1 MARTLL
7 SVVMPTHNRTDQL
20 ERAARSVLS
29 QEMADLELIIVD
41 DASDVDNG
49 SVIDRIAG
57 DRRVRTVRNP
67 ESLGPGGARNQ
78 GIAVAR
84 GELLGFCD
92 DDDEWLPGAASI
104 LVGYLES
111 NPGLGTVSAW
121 HRVVHSGIG
130 RVVDYRGPRHFG
142 ADELLWCNFVAL
154 PFAIIRRS
162 HFPDG
167 VSFDPT
173 LPTCEDWDV
182 WLRCS
187 QLHPIEV
194 VPRVLYSYYQ
204 HGGSRVTKRDSG
216 AFVGLSGFL
225 DKHEASMSPACRAYH
240 RAVLAQ
246 LSGGREA
253 MARRLAEEAAA
264 SPLAA
269 SAAASA
275 IGCWSVSST
284 IGIRRSDPALAART
298 LFRLIHRNA
307 PGHHRGA
314 LVGDPA

>member
-41 DASDVDNG
+41 DASGADSG
-49 SVIDRIAG
+49 AVIDRIAE
-57 DRRVRTVRNP
+57 DPRVRTVRNP
-67 ESLGPGGARNQ
+67 ESLGPGGARNR
-78 GIAVAR
+78 GIAVAQ

-92 DDDEWLPGAASI
+92 DDDEWLPGAAGI
-104 LVGYLES
+104 LVGHLES

-121 HRVVHSGIG
+121 HRVVHRDIG
-130 RVVDYRGPRHFG
+130 RAVDYRGPRHFG
-142 ADELLWCNFVAL
+142 ADELLWFNFVAL

-194 VPRVLYSYYQ
+194 LPRVLYCYNQ
-204 HGGSRVTKRDSG
+204 HGGSRVTKRGSG
-216 AFVGLSGFL
+216 ALVGLTGFL
-225 DKHEASMSPACRAYH
+225 DKHESSMSHACRAYH

-246 LSGGREA
+246 LGGGREA
-253 MARRLAEEAAA
+253 MAKRLAEEAAA
-264 SPLAA
+264 SPIAA
-269 SAAASA
+269 SVAASA

-284 IGIRRSDPALAART
+284 IGIRRSDPALAARAM
-298 LFRLIHRNA
+298 FRLIHRRE
-307 PGHHRGA
+307 PGHRRGD
-314 LVGDPA
+314 LVEGPA